1 MSARPTPARQRNA
14 VSEGMALGL
23 LLCGRNTVAYD
34 KVAVDLAF
42 EGAWQM
48 WEYRDQFPQVDTD
61 LRKGLDGIWAMT
73 RADEQK
79 QVWVLFWE
87 TDGEL
92 TICARQSDWD
102 FEDPA
107 DLEYAI
113 KMIDGDVP
121 VEGWKALAQEF
132 LDRFER

>member
-1 MSARPTPARQRNA
+1 MSAHLTPARQRNA

-34 KVAVDLAF
+34 KIGVDLAF
-42 EGAWQM
+42 EGAWRV
-48 WEYRDQFPQVDTD
+48 WTYRDRFPRVSTD
-61 LRKGLDGIWAMT
+61 LAKGLDGIWVMT
-73 RADEQK
+73 HADEQK

-87 TDGEL
+87 NDREL

-102 FEDPA
+102 YEDSA
-107 DLEYAI
+107 DLEYAVR
-113 KMIDGDVP
+113 MISGDVP
-121 VEGWKALAQEF
+121 AEGWKVLAQEF